1 MRMLDGYGSVN
12 IARLATMGVA
22 AGVVAMT
29 LVLCFSVALGRPVQV
44 EGFGVKV
51 QVEGVRRSK
60 GEVRCVSEKRGFCG

>member
-1 MRMLDGYGSVN
+1 MDMVQLS

-44 EGFGVKV
+44 EGFGVKM
-51 QVEGVRRSK
+51 QVEGVQK
-60 GEVRCVSEKRGFCG
+60 E